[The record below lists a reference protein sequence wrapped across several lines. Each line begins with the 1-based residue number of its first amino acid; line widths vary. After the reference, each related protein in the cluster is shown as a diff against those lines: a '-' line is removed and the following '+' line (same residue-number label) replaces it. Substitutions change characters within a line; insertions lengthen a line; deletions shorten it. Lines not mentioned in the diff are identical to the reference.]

1 MLVRGVGKT
10 PVMLLLQSFAKTLVE
25 TNGKTSVVQW
35 CSTMFNDVQ
44 SVESS
49 RVSRFWFLRC
59 SRQIADEEC
68 DLAMVNGELKVGE
81 ATAVAEE
88 PQASWDT
95 SNDSNDV
102 FVCLSSIFLV
112 PFCTWFFFDSW
123 FASAEQSLSF
133 DKFWTKLNPCDH
145 VLQFLHAFL
154 NVFNLSSS
162 KQSVAGGLGSFPA
175 ILHRLQA
182 PPSKGRAS
190 SRVSG
195 PKLIQV
201 LLGFCKIETQRYYF
215 CQSWAARESNQ
226 DICIEFCQ
234 NLHWSWSRFVVSL
247 KFLLCS

>member
-1 MLVRGVGKT
+1 MLVRWVGNT
-10 PVMLLLQSFAKTLVE
+10 PVMLLLQSFVKTLVE

-49 RVSRFWFLRC
+49 SVSRFWFLRC

-81 ATAVAEE
+81 AHLEI
-88 PQASWDT
+88 PRMIRMI
-95 SNDSNDV
+95 
-102 FVCLSSIFLV
+102 FFCPSSIFLV

-162 KQSVAGGLGSFPA
+162 KESVAGGLGSFPA